1 MRTPIA
7 HPLPV
12 LGTILVHKSDG
23 STVLLPASS
32 ECFDPYEIN
41 AVRKLLDLVPI
52 EGEPE
57 SLTLARMQKE
67 VVRSSVAIRSTPGF
81 MNCGY
86 ESVEIESK
94 DERIVRLEKSAVAN
108 LRYVELT
115 ATMVGHILNTAKLQM
130 QRDKIIGF
138 IAALEK
144 PSDRGNVVSPNGCEV
159 VR

>member
-12 LGTILVHKSDG
+12 LGSILVHKSDG

-41 AVRKLLDLVPI
+41 AVRKLIDLVPI

-81 MNCGY
+81 MDCGY

-94 DERIVRLEKSAVAN
+94 DERIVRLEQANSALTKWKNLTTPIVDQDYEVAN
-108 LRYVELT
+108 MDGE
-115 ATMVGHILNTAKLQM
+115 II
-130 QRDKIIGF
+130 DKIEAFRVQICRS
-138 IAALEK
+138 E
-144 PSDRGNVVSPNGCEV
+144 RGEVVSPNGCEV

>member
-32 ECFDPYEIN
+32 ECYDPYEIN
-41 AVRKLLDLVPI
+41 VVRKLLDLVPI

-81 MNCGY
+81 MDCGY

-94 DERIVRLEKSAVAN
+94 DERIVRLEQANSALTKWKNLTTPIVDQDYEVAN
-108 LRYVELT
+108 MDGE
-115 ATMVGHILNTAKLQM
+115 MI
-130 QRDKIIGF
+130 DKIE
-138 IAALEK
+138 ALRVQICRSE
-144 PSDRGNVVSPNGCEV
+144 RGEV